1 MISPY
6 LAIFKATS
14 VQKVL
19 DIFWIPS
26 LGPEPEV
33 ESVDPGC
40 AHFPD
45 NILLD
50 GFLEELPQWTFW
62 QPWESGPFPAL
73 SRALIISYLILS
85 IIFLLFAALINVP
98 SNLILF

>member
-1 MISPY
+1 MISPC

-33 ESVDPGC
+33 ESVVPGC

-50 GFLEELPQWTFW
+50 GLIGHLKSTEVQTGVRSVFL
-62 QPWESGPFPAL
+62 
-73 SRALIISYLILS
+73 
-85 IIFLLFAALINVP
+85 N
-98 SNLILF
+98 